1 MLSQNLLIILSF
13 LLAFGSTLWL
23 HPKMVHIARLKQITD
38 NPDKRKLQ
46 RAPVPVLGGVVVFF
60 GIVMGVGSISAHFDC
75 RDAMFLFALMV
86 LMLYTGTMDDIYG
99 LTPRMRLC
107 IEMIASLAII
117 CGGGYSIDHFHGL
130 WGIGPIPAW
139 LSVPLTVVT
148 VVGIINA
155 INLIDGVNGLSSG
168 YCMLACAIFGVFFW
182 KTGDTMMTTLAFAA
196 IGALIPFFIHNVF
209 GNRMRMF
216 IGDGGTLM
224 MGMVLSLF
232 VLRVLDMDYAAAVEL
247 APTGDGTGRELGL
260 IPFTLAVL
268 SIPIFD
274 TLRVMTRR
282 MLRGTSPF
290 RPDKTHLHHA
300 FIELGCSHLKTTLSI
315 LGLNAAIVAE
325 WYLLYRV
332 GVSVSVQLYAVL
344 VSALLCTAGVY
355 LAIGNSRN
363 KKSNCENRGCSND

>member
-1 MLSQNLLIILSF
+1 MKEHILLSLI
-13 LLAFGSTLWL
+13 AFVVAFVSAVWI
-23 HPKMVHIARLKQITD
+23 HPKILKVAKVKNITD

-46 RAPVPVLGGVVVFF
+46 REPVPVLGGVVVFF
-60 GIVMGVGSISAHFDC
+60 GIVMGMGLVSPYCDC
-75 RDAMFLFALMV
+75 HNTIFVLALMV

-99 LTPRMRLC
+99 LTPRMRFT
-107 IEMIASLAII
+107 IEIVAALAII
-117 CGGGYSIDHFHGL
+117 ALGGYAVDNFHGL
-130 WGIGPIPAW
+130 WGIHRIPWW

-168 YCMLACAIFGVFFW
+168 YCIMACAIFGLFFW
-182 KTGDTMMTTLAFAA
+182 QIDDMMMTTLALAS

-232 VLRVLDMDYAAAVEL
+232 VLQVLDADHATEAEL
-247 APTGDGTGRELGL
+247 FDTGHGPGRELGL

-268 SIPIFD
+268 SIPVFD

-282 MLRGTSPF
+282 ILRGTSPF
-290 RPDKTHLHHA
+290 HPDKTHLHHA
-300 FIELGCSHLKTTLSI
+300 FIDLGFSHLATTLTI
-315 LGLNAAIVAE
+315 LGMNVTIVGG
-325 WYLLYRV
+325 WYLLYQIGYSINTQFYFVVAV
-332 GVSVSVQLYAVL
+332 G
-344 VSALLCTAGVY
+344 LLCTMGVY
-355 LAIGNSRN
+355 LS
-363 KKSNCENRGCSND
+363 KKLE